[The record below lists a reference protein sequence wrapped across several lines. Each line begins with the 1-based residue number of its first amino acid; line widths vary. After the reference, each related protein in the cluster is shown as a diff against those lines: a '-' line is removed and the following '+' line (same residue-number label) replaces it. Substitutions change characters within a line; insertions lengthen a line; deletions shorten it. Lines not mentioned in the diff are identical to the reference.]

1 MPERMKLFLLP
12 KMVAEKLQQMQ
23 NLILDF
29 GERK

>member
-23 NLILDF
+23 KSDTRF
-29 GERK
+29 RERK